1 MDNSD
6 NSTKAKSKK
15 ERASNTSVTT
25 NESPFVSPVA
35 SPIIEPNNETVKIPI
50 VDNLLNNYKLP
61 ISQKN
66 DKESKETTVKI
77 ENKLQNSENIKA

>member
-66 DKESKETTVKI
+66 DK
-77 ENKLQNSENIKA
+77 